1 MVILGIFLVFS
12 CINSLL
18 RKTEYYID
26 SYYNKGNLSNFLDL
40 FILII

>member
-1 MVILGIFLVFS
+1 MVVCSIK
-12 CINSLL
+12 SLL

-40 FILII
+40 SILIL